1 MSPCFSGDTKK
12 RYGVN
17 VDEVTTHNHRI
28 NTAIKHKNMLPYSLQ
43 HWVKPTPHG
52 KSLQSFNFMSIV
64 ISIPSVSFGCSLIL
78 ILEML
83 SLFKLRMESQLSD
96 CLFWSNWISWRKLK
110 VGSHSTAVLHNSIFT
125 GDTRHK
131 NLGHGVR
138 MHNFLNNNRFYA
150 DAGGSVI
157 DAGLRK
163 QFVFLDEAL
172 LRAGN
177 DLYSRIL
184 LYKSLLRAV
193 RRTRN

>member
-1 MSPCFSGDTKK
+1 M
-12 RYGVN
+12 
-17 VDEVTTHNHRI
+17 
-28 NTAIKHKNMLPYSLQ
+28 
-43 HWVKPTPHG
+43 
-52 KSLQSFNFMSIV
+52 
-64 ISIPSVSFGCSLIL
+64 
-78 ILEML
+78 
-83 SLFKLRMESQLSD
+83 
-96 CLFWSNWISWRKLK
+96 
-110 VGSHSTAVLHNSIFT
+110 LHNSIFT

-131 NLGHGVR
+131 HLGHGVR

-163 QFVFLDEAL
+163 NVFFLDEAL